1 MNDSEY
7 EAFDL
12 KIGKTIREVVLEIL
26 QHERKAL
33 ARAFLEMENASLK
46 SPKPRSS
53 HKSSATASSKK
64 VGKAAA
70 THDARLTPQQKVD
83 LITAPGT
90 TQTPERRV
98 KAVKD
103 LGEGSKA
110 AQQAMES
117 LQKQGL
123 VNHSKAKESL
133 QKQSLV
139 DRSRAKDIDSAKHD
153 TKTSKHEDTET
164 SESESQTSESESGS
178 CESEPKAP
186 KTRGIARTKSSKH
199 EVTEASESDSETSES
214 KPKAPKTRGIAR
226 RSTRLIDKPV
236 KKSKVLLDIYD
247 LGEPEDEAWDM
258 PVYKNPPRYHRN

>member
-1 MNDSEY
+1 MNDSET

-12 KIGKTIREVVLEIL
+12 KIGKTIRKVVLEIL

-33 ARAFLEMENASLK
+33 VRAFLEMENASLK
-46 SPKPRSS
+46 SPKPDSS
-53 HKSSATASSKK
+53 RKSSVTASSKK
-64 VGKAAA
+64 VGKATG
-70 THDARLTPQQKVD
+70 THDARLTLQQKVD
-83 LITAPGT
+83 LLTAPGI

-98 KAVKD
+98 KVVKN

-123 VNHSKAKESL
+123 VDRSKGKESL
-133 QKQSLV
+133 QKQRLA
-139 DRSRAKDIDSAKHD
+139 DRSRAKNIDSSKHAD

-164 SESESQTSESESGS
+164 SGSESETSESESGS
-178 CESEPKAP
+178 STPEPRAP
-186 KTRGIARTKSSKH
+186 KTRGIARIKSSKH
-199 EVTEASESDSETSES
+199 EDTEASES
-214 KPKAPKTRGIAR
+214 KPKAPKTRGVAR